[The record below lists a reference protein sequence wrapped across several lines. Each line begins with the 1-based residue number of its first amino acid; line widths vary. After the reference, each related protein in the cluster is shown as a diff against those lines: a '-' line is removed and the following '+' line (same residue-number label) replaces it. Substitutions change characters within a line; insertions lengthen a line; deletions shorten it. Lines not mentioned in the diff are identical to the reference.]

1 MSGRAMSADEQV
13 VAIAGRLELHFQD
26 VWRRSMADVPICNPS
41 LSVASVGFR
50 KWSGQ
55 ALGVVVTPWFMNIVL
70 APLEGA
76 APIVG
81 KSGDAKS
88 VWLPVGKVDFLVSEL
103 DGFAPLLMCSL
114 FSPMDEFCN
123 HDAAVATAGA
133 AMDALLDQQT
143 LAEAPEPE
151 IYPTAA
157 DAPRKTPAERAEAY
171 RQREA
176 AGPPQLDRRGFF
188 LRGERK
194 AQPR

>member
-1 MSGRAMSADEQV
+1 MTAEAEVVALADRLEAHFEQV
-13 VAIAGRLELHFQD
+13 Y
-26 VWRRSMADVPICNPS
+26 RRSMADVPICNTA

-50 KWSGQ
+50 EWSGQ
-55 ALGVVVTPWFMNIVL
+55 ALGIVLTPWFMNIVL

-76 APIVG
+76 APVTG

-88 VWLPVGKVDFLVSEL
+88 VWLPAGKMEFLVSEL
-103 DGFAPLLMCSL
+103 DGFGSLLMCSL
-114 FSPMDEFCN
+114 FSPMDDFSDHE
-123 HDAAVATAGA
+123 AALATASA
-133 AMDALLDQQT
+133 AMDALLDRLL

-157 DAPRKTPAERAEAY
+157 DTPRQTPADRAENL

-176 AGPPQLDRRGFF
+176 EGPPQLDRRAFF

-194 AQPR
+194 APPQ